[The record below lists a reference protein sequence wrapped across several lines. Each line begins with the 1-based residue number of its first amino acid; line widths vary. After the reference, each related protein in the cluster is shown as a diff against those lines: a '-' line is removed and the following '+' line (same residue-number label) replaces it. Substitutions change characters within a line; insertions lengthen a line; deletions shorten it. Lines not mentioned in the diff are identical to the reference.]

1 MLGSNYLNFDGVALP
16 NPVPGSLYVDY
27 ENIVNRAVSET
38 GGTVGN
44 SVRKQKRTISATFNC
59 TSKWLDEFK
68 RLCALSTGILIFRG
82 EQIEVE
88 PLLTSGNLEAHSE
101 YAKRT
106 DGLWPI
112 SISFAEV

>member
-1 MLGSNYLNFDGVALP
+1 MLGSNYLTFENIALP
-16 NPVPGSLYVDY
+16 NPVPGSVYVDY
-27 ENIVNRAVSET
+27 ENIVNTAVSET

-44 SVRKQKRTISATFNC
+44 SVRKNKRTINATFNC

-68 RLCALSTGILIFRG
+68 RLCSLSTGTLVFRN
-82 EQIEVE
+82 EQIEVQ
-88 PLLTSGNLEAHSE
+88 PLLTSGNLEANSE
-101 YAKRT
+101 YAART